1 MYAEAEPLNQ
11 DSVLVQTLWARL
23 HKAHARRDQ
32 VRLSKS
38 HLQAEVAR
46 LARAID
52 SDVAKIQSITSS
64 R

>member
-1 MYAEAEPLNQ
+1 MSAEAEPLNQ
-11 DSVLVQTLWARL
+11 DSVLVQSLWAKL
-23 HKAHARRDQ
+23 HKARARRDQ

-52 SDVAKIQSITSS
+52 SDVAKIQSITSN